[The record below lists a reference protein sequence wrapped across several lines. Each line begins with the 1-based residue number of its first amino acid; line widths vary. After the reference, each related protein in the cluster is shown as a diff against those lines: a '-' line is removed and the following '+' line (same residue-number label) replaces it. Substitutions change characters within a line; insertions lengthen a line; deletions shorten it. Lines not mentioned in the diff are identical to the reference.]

1 MFNKDFI
8 SIMVTYAIY
17 LFVNRLI
24 LQYVSQVEK
33 VESINREEY
42 VEEVE

>member
-1 MFNKDFI
+1 
-8 SIMVTYAIY
+8 MVTYVIY

>member
-1 MFNKDFI
+1 
-8 SIMVTYAIY
+8 MVAYTTY

>member
-1 MFNKDFI
+1 
-8 SIMVTYAIY
+8 MVIYAIY

>member
-1 MFNKDFI
+1 
-8 SIMVTYAIY
+8 MVTYIIY
-17 LFVNRLI
+17 LFINRLI

>member
-1 MFNKDFI
+1 MITFRINI
-8 SIMVTYAIY
+8 
-17 LFVNRLI
+17 FVYRLI

>member
-1 MFNKDFI
+1 
-8 SIMVTYAIY
+8 MVAYIIY

-24 LQYVSQVEK
+24 LQYISQIEK

-42 VEEVE
+42 GEEVE

>member
-1 MFNKDFI
+1 
-8 SIMVTYAIY
+8 MVTYAIY
-17 LFVNRLI
+17 LFVDRLI

>member
-1 MFNKDFI
+1 
-8 SIMVTYAIY
+8 MVTYTNY

>member
-1 MFNKDFI
+1 
-8 SIMVTYAIY
+8 MVAYITY
-17 LFVNRLI
+17 LFANRLI
-24 LQYVSQVEK
+24 LQYISQIEK

>member
-1 MFNKDFI
+1 
-8 SIMVTYAIY
+8 MVAYIIY

-42 VEEVE
+42 VEKVE

>member
-1 MFNKDFI
+1 
-8 SIMVTYAIY
+8 MVTYTKY

>member
-1 MFNKDFI
+1 
-8 SIMVTYAIY
+8 MVAYIKY

>member
-1 MFNKDFI
+1 
-8 SIMVTYAIY
+8 MVAHIIY

>member
-1 MFNKDFI
+1 
-8 SIMVTYAIY
+8 MVAYIID

-33 VESINREEY
+33 AKRINREEY

>member
-1 MFNKDFI
+1 
-8 SIMVTYAIY
+8 MVIYTIY

>member
-1 MFNKDFI
+1 
-8 SIMVTYAIY
+8 MVAYNIY

-24 LQYVSQVEK
+24 LQYISQIEK

>member
-1 MFNKDFI
+1 
-8 SIMVTYAIY
+8 MVAYIIN

>member
-1 MFNKDFI
+1 
-8 SIMVTYAIY
+8 MVSYIIY

-42 VEEVE
+42 VEEGE

>member
-1 MFNKDFI
+1 
-8 SIMVTYAIY
+8 MVAYINH

-33 VESINREEY
+33 AKRINREEY
-42 VEEVE
+42 VEEGE

>member
-1 MFNKDFI
+1 
-8 SIMVTYAIY
+8 MVAYIIY

-24 LQYVSQVEK
+24 LQYISQIEK
-33 VESINREEY
+33 VESINRKEY